1 MENTNNNVGA
11 VENTET
17 NEKTY
22 TQKELD
28 AIVQSESDRR
38 VTQALDKYKK
48 KAESQIKEAEKL
60 ASMDANQ
67 KLQYQL
73 QQKEEELNEKEKNL
87 TLAENKISCASI
99 LADKKLPIKLA
110 DLVLDID
117 AESMNSK
124 ISILEDAFKD
134 AVNKEVNKRLTSTT
148 PKSGVSNTSDSISKD
163 RFKKMNIR
171 ERQELYNTDRELY
184 NALSSK

>member
-17 NEKTY
+17 NVKTY
-22 TQKELD
+22 TQEEVD

-48 KAESQIKEAEKL
+48 KAESQIREAEKL

-67 KLQYQL
+67 KFQYQL
-73 QQKEEELNEKEKNL
+73 QQKEEELNEKAKNL
-87 TLAENKISCASI
+87 TLAENKIACASI
-99 LADKKLPIKLA
+99 LADKNLPIKLA

-117 AESMNSK
+117 AENMNSK
-124 ISILEDAFKD
+124 ISILEDAF
-134 AVNKEVNKRLTSTT
+134 
-148 PKSGVSNTSDSISKD
+148 KSGVSNTSDSISKD

-184 NALSSK
+184 DALSSK

>member
-1 MENTNNNVGA
+1 MENTNNNLGA

-17 NEKTY
+17 NVKTY
-22 TQKELD
+22 TQEELD

-67 KLQYQL
+67 KFQYQL
-73 QQKEEELNEKEKNL
+73 QQKEEELNEKAKNL
-87 TLAENKISCASI
+87 TLAENKIACASI
-99 LADKKLPIKLA
+99 LADKNLPIKLA

-117 AESMNSK
+117 AENMNSK

-148 PKSGVSNTSDSISKD
+148 PKSGASNTGDSISKD
-163 RFKKMNIR
+163 RFKKMNIS
-171 ERQELYNTDRELY
+171 ERQELYNTNRELY
-184 NALSSK
+184 DALSSK